1 MSSSSDRSGPADRS
15 PASRSA
21 TSRPAVSRP
30 AVSRPEKG
38 DSSKSEAS
46 KGEAT
51 RARILQRALELTTS
65 VGFERLSI
73 GDLAADL
80 GLSKSGLFA
89 HFGSKEQLQLDVLDA
104 AAESFKA
111 AVFDPVPRG
120 SAGDARVVAL
130 FDNILEWIQ
139 SRDVPGGCIFM
150 AGAFEWD
157 DAQGPVRQRLVEWHE
172 KFKLGLV
179 RSVSIAVEQRLFR
192 ADLDA
197 ELFAH
202 ELHGILLEYHLE
214 ARLMRNRKAL
224 SFARRAFQRL
234 LADARG

>member
-1 MSSSSDRSGPADRS
+1 M
-15 PASRSA
+15 
-21 TSRPAVSRP
+21 
-30 AVSRPEKG
+30 
-38 DSSKSEAS
+38 
-46 KGEAT
+46 
-51 RARILQRALELTTS
+51 QRALELTTS
-65 VGFERLSI
+65 VGFEALSI
-73 GDLAADL
+73 GDLASDL

-104 AAESFKA
+104 AAESFKS
-111 AVFDPVPRG
+111 AVFDPVPRT
-120 SAGDARVVAL
+120 SPGDARVVAL
-130 FDNILEWIQ
+130 FENVLKWIQ
-139 SRDVPGGCIFM
+139 SREMPGGCVFM

-172 KFKLGLV
+172 KFKAGIV
-179 RSVSIAVEQRLFR
+179 RSVSVAIEQQLFR

-214 ARLMRNRKAL
+214 ARLMRNKKAQV
-224 SFARRAFQRL
+224 FARRAFQRI

>member
-1 MSSSSDRSGPADRS
+1 MWMSPSSDRSGPSERSRASERS
-15 PASRSA
+15 PAPRS
-21 TSRPAVSRP
+21 
-30 AVSRPEKG
+30 EKA
-38 DSSKSEAS
+38 DAS

-51 RARILQRALELTTS
+51 RARIVQRALELTTS
-65 VGFERLSI
+65 VGFEGLSI
-73 GDLAADL
+73 GDLASDL
-80 GLSKSGLFA
+80 GLSKSGLFS

-111 AVFDPVPRG
+111 AVFDTVPR
-120 SAGDARVVAL
+120 SAAGDARVVAL
-130 FDNILEWIQ
+130 FENTLDWIQ
-139 SRDVPGGCIFM
+139 SRDMPGGCVFM

-179 RSVSIAVEQRLFR
+179 RAVSIGIEQRLFR

-197 ELFAH
+197 ELFSH

-214 ARLMRNRKAL
+214 ARLMRNKKAL

>member
-1 MSSSSDRSGPADRS
+1 MPPSSSERGSSDRSPG
-15 PASRSA
+15 SRA
-21 TSRPAVSRP
+21 
-30 AVSRPEKG
+30 EKA
-38 DSSKSEAS
+38 DSSRAEGS

-51 RARILQRALELTTS
+51 RARIVQRALELTTS
-65 VGFERLSI
+65 AGFDGLSI

-80 GLSKSGLFA
+80 RLSKSGLFA

-111 AVFDPVPRG
+111 AVFDPVPRT
-120 SAGDARVVAL
+120 SPGDARVVAL
-130 FDNILEWIQ
+130 FENILKWIQ
-139 SRDVPGGCIFM
+139 SRDMPGGCVFM

-172 KFKLGLV
+172 KFKTGIV
-179 RSVSIAVEQRLFR
+179 RIVSIAVEQRAFR

-214 ARLMRNRKAL
+214 ARLMRNKKAPA
-224 SFARRAFQRL
+224 FARRAFQRL
-234 LADARG
+234 LIDARG

>member
-1 MSSSSDRSGPADRS
+1 VSVAVPTGPCGSERSYYFGTDVSELRPKRFRPRPRVSLGGVS
-15 PASRSA
+15 PRQG
-21 TSRPAVSRP
+21 RRL
-30 AVSRPEKG
+30 
-38 DSSKSEAS
+38 
-46 KGEAT
+46 
-51 RARILQRALELTTS
+51 LQRALELTTS

-120 SAGDARVVAL
+120 TAGDARVVAL

-139 SRDVPGGCIFM
+139 SREMPGGCIFM

-172 KFKLGLV
+172 KFKLGIV

-214 ARLMRNRKAL
+214 ARLMRNKKAL

-234 LADARG
+234 LVDARG

>member
-1 MSSSSDRSGPADRS
+1 MSPSSDRSGSSGRG
-15 PASRSA
+15 PASRSG
-21 TSRPAVSRP
+21 VSRLD
-30 AVSRPEKG
+30 KG
-38 DSSKSEAS
+38 DGS

-51 RARILQRALELTTS
+51 RARIVQRALELTTS
-65 VGFERLSI
+65 VGFEGLSI

-120 SAGDARVVAL
+120 TAGDARVVAL
-130 FDNILEWIQ
+130 FDNMLEWIQ
-139 SRDVPGGCIFM
+139 SREMPGGCIFM

-172 KFKLGLV
+172 KFKLGIV

-214 ARLMRNRKAL
+214 ARLMRNKKAL

-234 LADARG
+234 LVDARG

>member
-1 MSSSSDRSGPADRS
+1 MPPSSERGPSSRAELRAGSKAESSRGEG
-15 PASRSA
+15 SRSEA
-21 TSRPAVSRP
+21 G
-30 AVSRPEKG
+30 KG
-38 DSSKSEAS
+38 EAS

-51 RARILQRALELTTS
+51 RARIVQRALELTTS
-65 VGFERLSI
+65 VGFEGLSI

-89 HFGSKEQLQLDVLDA
+89 HFGSKEQLQLDVLDT

-111 AVFDPVPRG
+111 AVFDPVPRT
-120 SAGDARVVAL
+120 SPGDARVLAL
-130 FDNILEWIQ
+130 FENVLKWIQ
-139 SRDVPGGCIFM
+139 SRDMPGGCVFM

-157 DAQGPVRQRLVEWHE
+157 DARGPVRQRLVEWHE
-172 KFKLGLV
+172 KFKAGIV
-179 RSVSIAVEQRLFR
+179 RSVSVAIEQRLFR
-192 ADLDA
+192 ADLDP

-214 ARLMRNRKAL
+214 ARLMRSEKAL

-234 LADARG
+234 LADARR

>member
-1 MSSSSDRSGPADRS
+1 MSPSSDRSGPADRS
-15 PASRSA
+15 PASRSGIA
-21 TSRPAVSRP
+21 RPAASR
-30 AVSRPEKG
+30 AEKG
-38 DSSKSEAS
+38 DAS

-139 SRDVPGGCIFM
+139 SRDMPGGCIFM

-179 RSVSIAVEQRLFR
+179 RAVSVAIEQRLFR

-214 ARLMRNRKAL
+214 ARLMRSKKAL

-234 LADARG
+234 LADARA

>member
-1 MSSSSDRSGPADRS
+1 MAPSSERS
-15 PASRSA
+15 PSSRAES
-21 TSRPAVSRP
+21 
-30 AVSRPEKG
+30 SRPESSRSEPKG
-38 DSSKSEAS
+38 EAS

-51 RARILQRALELTTS
+51 RVRIVQRALELTTS
-65 VGFERLSI
+65 VGFEGLSI

-111 AVFDPVPRG
+111 AVFDPVPRT
-120 SAGDARVVAL
+120 SPGDARVVAL
-130 FDNILEWIQ
+130 FENILKWIQ
-139 SRDVPGGCIFM
+139 SRDMPGGCVFM

-172 KFKLGLV
+172 KFKAAIV
-179 RSVSIAVEQRLFR
+179 RSVSVAVEQQLFR
-192 ADLDA
+192 ADVDA

-202 ELHGILLEYHLE
+202 ELHGVLLEYHLE
-214 ARLMRNRKAL
+214 ARLMRNKKAL
-224 SFARRAFQRL
+224 VFARRAFQRL

>member
-1 MSSSSDRSGPADRS
+1 MATSSER
-15 PASRSA
+15 SRSA
-21 TSRPAVSRP
+21 RNAAEHHAAEHHAAERDALGPSAGSRA
-30 AVSRPEKG
+30 EKAE
-38 DSSKSEAS
+38 SS

-51 RARILQRALELTTS
+51 RSRIVQRALELTTS
-65 VGFERLSI
+65 VGFDGLSI

-104 AAESFKA
+104 AAESFRA

-120 SAGDARVVAL
+120 SPGEARMVAL
-130 FDNILEWIQ
+130 FENILAWIQ
-139 SRDVPGGCIFM
+139 SRDMPGGCVFM

-172 KFKLGLV
+172 KFKAGIV
-179 RSVSIAVEQRLFR
+179 RTASMAVEQGSFR

-202 ELHGILLEYHLE
+202 ELHGILLEYHLQ
-214 ARLMRNRKAL
+214 ARLMRNTKAL
-224 SFARRAFQRL
+224 AFARRAFQRL

>member
-1 MSSSSDRSGPADRS
+1 MAPSADRS
-15 PASRSA
+15 PGSRA
-21 TSRPAVSRP
+21 
-30 AVSRPEKG
+30 
-38 DSSKSEAS
+38 DSSRADS

-51 RARILQRALELTTS
+51 RSRIVQRALELTTS
-65 VGFERLSI
+65 VGFDGLSI

-104 AAESFKA
+104 AAASFKA
-111 AVFDPVPRG
+111 AVFDPIPRT
-120 SAGDARVVAL
+120 APGDARVIAL
-130 FDNILEWIQ
+130 FENVLKWIQ
-139 SRDVPGGCIFM
+139 SREMPGGCVFM

-157 DAQGPVRQRLVEWHE
+157 DGRGPVRQRLVEWHE
-172 KFKLGLV
+172 KFKAGV
-179 RSVSIAVEQRLFR
+179 MRAVSASIEQGLFR
-192 ADLDA
+192 ADLDV

-214 ARLMRNRKAL
+214 ARLMRNKKAQTL
-224 SFARRAFQRL
+224 ARRAFQRL

>member
-1 MSSSSDRSGPADRS
+1 MASSSERS
-15 PASRSA
+15 PASRA
-21 TSRPAVSRP
+21 GARAEAV
-30 AVSRPEKG
+30 KG
-38 DSSKSEAS
+38 EAS

-51 RARILQRALELTTS
+51 RARIVQRALELTTS
-65 VGFERLSI
+65 VGFDGLSI

-111 AVFDPVPRG
+111 AVFDPAPRN
-120 SAGDARVVAL
+120 ARGDAQVVAIFENVL
-130 FDNILEWIQ
+130 KWIQ
-139 SRDVPGGCIFM
+139 SRDMPGGCVFM

-157 DAQGPVRQRLVEWHE
+157 DARGPVRQRLVEWHD
-172 KFKLGLV
+172 KFKTAIV
-179 RSVSIAVEQRLFR
+179 RAVALAIEQRRFR
-192 ADLDA
+192 ASLDA

-202 ELHGILLEYHLE
+202 ELHGIWLAYHIE
-214 ARLMRNRKAL
+214 ARLMRSKKAQ
-224 SFARRAFQRL
+224 SFARRAFERL